1 MFKQKWFVR
10 LALLIGVAVFAGAAM
25 TGCKSG
31 GSSCG
36 DSSCTSKH

>member
-1 MFKQKWFVR
+1 MFKRKWFVR
-10 LALLIGVAVFAGAAM
+10 VALSIGVSAFAGAAM

-36 DSSCTSKH
+36 DSSCASKH